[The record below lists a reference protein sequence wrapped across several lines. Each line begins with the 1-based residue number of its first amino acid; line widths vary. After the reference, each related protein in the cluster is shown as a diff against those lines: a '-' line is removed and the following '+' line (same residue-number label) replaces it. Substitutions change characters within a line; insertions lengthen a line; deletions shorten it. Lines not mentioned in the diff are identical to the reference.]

1 MSTPAETPS
10 TPEPGFDPLAFWIEH
25 KAKVQLL
32 VVMAMAGLVGSA
44 IYQYA
49 AYRSRQSAANA
60 FSAAKSPADWQRVV
74 KEFAGSPVAAN
85 ALLLLAESQRK
96 EGKLDEALASLRQF
110 TANHPS
116 HPMVAGAWNSIAV
129 VLELQGKS
137 DEALNAYQKINAT
150 YPGSYAIP
158 LALLGQAR
166 IHATKNQPDQA
177 RPLLE
182 QVLSQF
188 GQSRFSRQALDEL
201 QKLKPSVPEPAKDPA
216 PVATPAPAPSTPA
229 AANPAATP
237 AAPSA
242 PAVAPATPAAPESAP
257 AEPKKP

>member
-25 KAKVQLL
+25 KAKVKLL
-32 VVMAMAGLVGSA
+32 VVMAVTGLIGSA

-60 FSAAKSPADWQRVV
+60 FAAAKSPADWQRVV

-129 VLELQGKS
+129 VLELQGKT

-166 IHATKNQPDQA
+166 IHSAKNQPDQA
-177 RPLLE
+177 KPLLE

-188 GQSRFSRQALDEL
+188 GQSRFSKQALDEL
-201 QKLKPSVPEPAKDPA
+201 QKLKPTTPEPAKDLA
-216 PVATPAPAPSTPA
+216 PVATPAPAASTPA
-229 AANPAATP
+229 SATP
-237 AAPSA
+237 KATPVA